1 MNSLDLSLIIAV
13 YFLFIIVFSRGKNRI
28 HAVIIFIASTLNVL
42 FQLPISENTEQYIYN
57 RNVFVIWDGI
67 TAVIL
72 TMFLFFDRLAWKKAL
87 ILSFAVLCHSM
98 IIYDIT
104 ISSSLFTVFFY
115 NYYDELIIMIGLAQ
129 MMISYD
135 IFIRS
140 LRNIQEHIFSNFF
153 YNNSVSQSLSIQ
165 ESSKDEA

>member
-28 HAVIIFIASTLNVL
+28 HAVIIFISSTLNVL

-57 RNVFVIWDGI
+57 RNVFVLWDGI

-72 TMFLFFDRLAWKKAL
+72 TMFLFFDRLAWKHAL
-87 ILSFAVLCHSM
+87 TLSFAVLCHSM

-115 NYYDELIIMIGLAQ
+115 NYYDELIIMIGLTQ